1 MSTKRKLSGLL
12 AIAVLLLVSTTA
24 AFASGFLNVLN
35 PETAKGPAIVPPLL
49 APPGQAGY
57 ANQPAGEG
65 IIAPDHRPVAQLLA
79 PPADL
84 SQSLAVNFPNGP
96 SEASSAMIS
105 YSILASVRYG
115 GNGHT
120 LLVTT
125 ARPSRAAAQQPTV
138 LGNQTIK
145 LPEGTTAWVTTGIPG
160 DTPNQVVFLRNDL
173 IITVAGDLPV
183 SSLAEFAEQVIVE

>member
-84 SQSLAVNFPNGP
+84 AQSLAVNFPDGP
-96 SEASSAMIS
+96 SEASSATIS

-125 ARPSRAAAQQPTV
+125 ARPSRAAVQQPTV

-145 LPEGTTAWVTTGIPG
+145 LPDGTTAWVTEGIPG
-160 DTPNQVVFLRNDL
+160 DTPNQVVFLRDDL
-173 IITVAGDLPV
+173 IITVG
-183 SSLAEFAEQVIVE
+183 VIYPPAR

>member
-1 MSTKRKLSGLL
+1 MLFKHRLL
-12 AIAVLLLVSTTA
+12 ILLVFVIVLFVGATA

-84 SQSLAVNFPNGP
+84 AQSLAVNFPDGP
-96 SEASSAMIS
+96 SEASSATIS

-145 LPEGTTAWVTTGIPG
+145 LRDGTTAWVTTGIPT
-160 DTPNQVVFLRNDL
+160 DTPNQVVFLRDDL
-173 IITVAGDLPV
+173 IITVAGDLPI
-183 SSLAEFAEQVIVE
+183 SSLAELAEQVIIE